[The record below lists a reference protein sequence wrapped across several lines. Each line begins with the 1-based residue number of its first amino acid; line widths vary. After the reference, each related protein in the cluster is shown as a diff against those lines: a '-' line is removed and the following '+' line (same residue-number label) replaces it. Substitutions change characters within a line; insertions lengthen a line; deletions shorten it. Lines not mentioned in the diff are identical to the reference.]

1 MEIDKQQIITALR
14 TVKDPASGQDIIA
27 VRMVEN
33 LQVRGQDISFTIVLP
48 SLQSPVK
55 NQLTFACI
63 AAVNEIYPDAEVH
76 VHSKQ
81 KAGTQATEKSSPVPH
96 IKNIIAVASGKGGVG
111 KSTVA
116 VNLALSL
123 KEMGAKVGLMDMDLY
138 GPSIPTMLG
147 LQGQRPRI
155 QDIHG
160 KPKMLPVEK
169 HGIPTISIGYMIEPQ
184 QAVVLRG
191 PRLSGIVKQFFQDC
205 LWPALDFL
213 ILDLPPGTGDIH
225 LSLVQTVPVTGV
237 VMVTTPQQVAF
248 DDALKGMNMFRMEN
262 VNIPILGVVENMA
275 WFTPEEL
282 PDNKYYIFGQGAGK
296 KLAKEANTILL
307 GQVPIVQ
314 GIREGGDSGQ
324 PAVIGASS
332 IIKDAFAQVSQNVLR
347 QVAVRNEQ
355 MEASKIVKVSGQ

>member
-1 MEIDKQQIITALR
+1 MEFDKQQIINALR

-33 LQVRGQDISFTIVLP
+33 LQVQGKDISFSLLVP

-63 AAVNEIYPDAEVH
+63 AAVNELYPEAEVH

-81 KAGTQATEKSSPVPH
+81 NEAAKASKITSPLPH
-96 IKNIIAVASGKGGVG
+96 VKNIIAVASGKGGVG

-116 VNLALSL
+116 VNLALQL
-123 KEMGAKVGLMDMDLY
+123 KAMGAKVGLMDMDLY
-138 GPSIPTMLG
+138 GPSVPTMLG

-169 HGIPTISIGYMIEPQ
+169 YGIPTISIGYMIEPQ

-191 PRLSGIVKQFFQDC
+191 PRLAGIVKQFFQEC

-213 ILDLPPGTGDIH
+213 ILDLPPGTGDIQ

-237 VMVTTPQQVAF
+237 VMVTTPQDVAYA
-248 DDALKGMNMFRMEN
+248 DALKGMNMFRLEN
-262 VNIPILGVVENMA
+262 VKVPILGVVENMA
-275 WFTPEEL
+275 WFSPKEL
-282 PDNKYYIFGQGAGK
+282 PDNKYFIFGQGGGK
-296 KLAKEANTILL
+296 KLAKEANTVLL
-307 GQVPIVQ
+307 GQIPIVQ
-314 GIREGGDSGQ
+314 GIREGGDTGQ
-324 PAVIGASS
+324 PAVLGTETL
-332 IIKDAFAQVSQNVLR
+332 IKEAFTEVAQNVLR
-347 QVAVRNEQ
+347 QVSLRNQ
-355 MEASKIVKVSGQ
+355 MLDASEIVKVSS